1 MTQRPIYRSVFSA
14 AEIVLGLA
22 LVAFGTYPLLVEP
35 ECSSTEIVA
44 DCMGWGD
51 IGLMMFLLPGIFVVS
66 IGCIS
71 YFWIESSLPVLQAT
85 LFGVLSVY
93 FLWLFGML

>member
-1 MTQRPIYRSVFSA
+1 MT
-14 AEIVLGLA
+14 GLA
-22 LVAFGTYPLLVEP
+22 LVVFGSYPLLVEQD
-35 ECSSTEIVA
+35 CSSTEIVF

-51 IGLMMFLLPGIFVVS
+51 IGLAMFLVPGIFVVS

-71 YFWIESSLPVLQAT
+71 YFWKESSLPVLQVT
-85 LFGVLSVY
+85 LVGTLSVY